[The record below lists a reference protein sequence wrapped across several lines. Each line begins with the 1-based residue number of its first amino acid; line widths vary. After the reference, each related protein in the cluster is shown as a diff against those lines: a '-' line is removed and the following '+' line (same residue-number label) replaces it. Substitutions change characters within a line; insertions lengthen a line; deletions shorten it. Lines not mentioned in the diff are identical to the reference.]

1 MSFECIM
8 VDARSPGSSI
18 VDHDKRIASIL
29 QALVEL
35 GTILQRLDGRF
46 DRAAATLN
54 GDPGSDQKARAA
66 ATLNG
71 DPGSDQ
77 KALDACKHEK
87 RLHPCSL
94 MDGRELHWLQAS
106 RLASARLCPA
116 SNLPS
121 FQLSDRPRLR
131 SVPKKMRK
139 NIKIKNIPPANG
151 NAHLKVQ
158 MSRLETRAAH
168 DTTSGLRLVTCAL
181 VGAHCNVRAPA
192 APRRDPCC
200 AHTQSTHH
208 YGSLSTIYPPPARC
222 PTSARA

>member
-8 VDARSPGSSI
+8 VDARSPGSGI
-18 VDHDKRIASIL
+18 IYDDKRIASIL

-46 DRAAATLN
+46 D
-54 GDPGSDQKARAA
+54 RAA

-106 RLASARLCPA
+106 RLASAR
-116 SNLPS
+116 
-121 FQLSDRPRLR
+121 
-131 SVPKKMRK
+131 
-139 NIKIKNIPPANG
+139 
-151 NAHLKVQ
+151 
-158 MSRLETRAAH
+158 
-168 DTTSGLRLVTCAL
+168 CAL
-181 VGAHCNVRAPA
+181 HPISQVSSSPTDLASDPIRAGKNA
-192 APRRDPCC
+192 
-200 AHTQSTHH
+200 QK
-208 YGSLSTIYPPPARC
+208 YQN
-222 PTSARA
+222 

>member
-8 VDARSPGSSI
+8 VDARSPGSGI
-18 VDHDKRIASIL
+18 IYDDKRIASIL

-46 DRAAATLN
+46 D
-54 GDPGSDQKARAA
+54 RAA

-106 RLASARLCPA
+106 RLASAAVPCIQSPKFPA
-116 SNLPS
+116 L
-121 FQLSDRPRLR
+121 RPTSPPIR
-131 SVPKKMRK
+131 SVPEKMRK
-139 NIKIKNIPPANG
+139 NTKIKNIPPANG

-168 DTTSGLRLVTCAL
+168 DTTSAERSPVGDLCPGGRAL
-181 VGAHCNVRAPA
+181 QRARPGGS
-192 APRRDPCC
+192 AP
-200 AHTQSTHH
+200 
-208 YGSLSTIYPPPARC
+208 
-222 PTSARA
+222 

>member
-1 MSFECIM
+1 MLFECIM

-106 RLASARLCPA
+106 RLASAR
-116 SNLPS
+116 
-121 FQLSDRPRLR
+121 
-131 SVPKKMRK
+131 
-139 NIKIKNIPPANG
+139 
-151 NAHLKVQ
+151 
-158 MSRLETRAAH
+158 
-168 DTTSGLRLVTCAL
+168 CAL
-181 VGAHCNVRAPA
+181 HPISQVSSSPTDLAS
-192 APRRDPCC
+192 DPCRKQC
-200 AHTQSTHH
+200 AKIS
-208 YGSLSTIYPPPARC
+208 S
-222 PTSARA
+222 